1 MTTTVIVATNGNYVS
16 SVKVNGEDRGT
27 VGPGSNVQRSFGIMH
42 GSGPTVFEISERE
55 ATPDE
60 IEAAKPKE
68 T

>member
-16 SVKVNGEDRGT
+16 HVKVNGEDRGT